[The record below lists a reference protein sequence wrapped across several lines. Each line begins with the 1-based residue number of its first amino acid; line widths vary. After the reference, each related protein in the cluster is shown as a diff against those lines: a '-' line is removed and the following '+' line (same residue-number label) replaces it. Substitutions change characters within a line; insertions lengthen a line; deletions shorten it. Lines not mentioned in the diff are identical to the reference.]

1 MTYDAVREAVRD
13 RYGRIAQD
21 AEDTCCGTSCCGG
34 EEEASTS
41 SAGEYAVH
49 TKSPSSAVGYDY
61 EQLGQIPE
69 GADLGLGSGNP
80 VAHADL
86 QEGET
91 VLDLGSGAG
100 IDSFLASEGVGPSGK
115 VIGVDMTPEMVTR
128 ARANAREGG
137 YTNVDFRLGEIE
149 SLPVADATVD
159 VIISNCVLNLS
170 PERDRVLAEAMRV
183 LKPGGRLVI
192 SDLVC
197 DVPIPA
203 RLREKAEAVTACLP
217 VEREAYES
225 QLRAAGFVDVRISA
239 GRPYPREA
247 LSSTPVGQRIGAEDP
262 KLSAA
267 VDAFADSVRGVIL
280 EGRKA
285 D

>member
-1 MTYDAVREAVRD
+1 MKNDAIREAVRD
-13 RYGRIAQD
+13 RYGRIAEG
-21 AEDTCCGTSCCGG
+21 AEEGCCGPSCCGG
-34 EEEASTS
+34 DEKTSHDTSGETSQST
-41 SAGEYAVH
+41 AI
-49 TKSPSSAVGYDY
+49 GYDD
-61 EQLGQIPE
+61 EQLGRIPE

-86 QEGET
+86 QKGET
-91 VLDLGSGAG
+91 VLDLGSGGG
-100 IDSFLASEGVGPSGK
+100 IDSFLASERVGPTGK

-170 PERDRVLAEAMRV
+170 PERDRVLAESLRV

-203 RLREKAEAVTACLP
+203 TLREEAEAVTACLP
-217 VEREAYES
+217 VEREDYAS
-225 QLRAAGFVDVRISA
+225 QLRTAGFVDVTISD
-239 GRPYPREA
+239 GQRYPREA
-247 LSSTPVGQRIGAEDP
+247 LTSTPIGKKIAAEEPELMDS
-262 KLSAA
+262 L
-267 VDAFADSVRGVIL
+267 DEFADSVRGVII
-280 EGRKA
+280 EGRRA
-285 D
+285 

>member
-1 MTYDAVREAVRD
+1 MKHDAVREAVRD
-13 RYGRIAQD
+13 RYGRIAEEAD
-21 AEDTCCGTSCCGG
+21 EAKGSCCGPSCCG
-34 EEEASTS
+34 ATSETST
-41 SAGEYAVH
+41 
-49 TKSPSSAVGYDY
+49 SSAVGYDD

-80 VAHADL
+80 VSHAAL

-91 VLDLGSGAG
+91 VLDLGSGGG
-100 IDSFLASEGVGPSGK
+100 IDSFLASERVGPGGR

-128 ARANAREGG
+128 ARTNARKGG

-170 PERDRVLAEAMRV
+170 PEWDRVLAEALRV
-183 LKPGGRLVI
+183 LRPGGRLVI

-197 DVPIPA
+197 DVPVPTQ
-203 RLREKAEAVTACLP
+203 LRENVEAVTACLP
-217 VEREAYES
+217 VEREVYES
-225 QLRAAGFVDVRISA
+225 QLRAAGFVDVRIS
-239 GRPYPREA
+239 G
-247 LSSTPVGQRIGAEDP
+247 GQRIAAEEP
-262 KLSAA
+262 EIAA
-267 VDAFADSVRGVIL
+267 EEPELAASVDSFADSVRGVIIQ
-280 EGRKA
+280 GRRA